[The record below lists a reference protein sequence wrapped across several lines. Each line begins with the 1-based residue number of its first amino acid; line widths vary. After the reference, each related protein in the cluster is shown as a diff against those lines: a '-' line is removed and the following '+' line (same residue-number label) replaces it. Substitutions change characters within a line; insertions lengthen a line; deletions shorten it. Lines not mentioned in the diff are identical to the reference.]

1 MAFISKNIYSFQLT
15 LPPQAALGM
24 EAASF
29 LLPLSALLVWGN
41 KKIER
46 TARPEGNAQKM
57 LFLI

>member
-1 MAFISKNIYSFQLT
+1 
-15 LPPQAALGM
+15 M

-29 LLPLSALLVWGN
+29 LLPLSGMLVWGN